1 MRVHVSRTRSPSTF
15 VSSCHCS
22 LFDPQQTPM
31 SSDNS
36 PFAWLGLLKWSL
48 SYSDGTQNV
57 ETSPMSP
64 EDKAFLEAV
73 MKEGII
79 DEGERMKTILKEVTE
94 TMEKWKQNPATEEES
109 DTIEDLLQEL
119 RDIVEQIDYARA
131 FAAMKGLV
139 FLLGCAQERDTM
151 PRSTR
156 LMCLGIV
163 ATMCQNNPPVQKELL
178 EMGAIKTLSELYFA
192 EESGDSSGN
201 MRAKIIQAISALV
214 RGHELAEQV
223 FGQLEQSTDL
233 VNAGLGVGST
243 TLPPLVLRKRTMFF
257 LSAFLTS
264 DASDRSRVQRFT
276 PALVWV
282 MVNFTD
288 AETEEDVELR
298 ELSLAML
305 EKILSQQTSVNAIL
319 EYKRTLVDRGV
330 RRVAALRQLEG
341 EDREFAQIELDHWE
355 SIISLL
361 ARTTPDSDPAPP
373 MITSGSPD
381 DQNQLLAQ

>member
-1 MRVHVSRTRSPSTF
+1 
-15 VSSCHCS
+15 
-22 LFDPQQTPM
+22 M

-151 PRSTR
+151 PRLTR